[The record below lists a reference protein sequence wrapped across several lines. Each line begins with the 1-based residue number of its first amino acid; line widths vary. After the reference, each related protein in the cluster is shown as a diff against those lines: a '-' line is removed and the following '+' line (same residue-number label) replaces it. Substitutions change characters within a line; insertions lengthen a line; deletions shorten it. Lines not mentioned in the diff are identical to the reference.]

1 MIDLIHKLISR
12 SAQRTPNALSLS
24 YQGQRISYA
33 SLSEQINQVAG
44 GYLEL
49 GIGRNDR
56 IAIYLEKRPEA
67 VIAMFAASAAG
78 AVFVPMN
85 PLLKPDQVS
94 YILTDCNVQILITS
108 ADRLRS
114 LHKILPN
121 CSELKYIIVLDANGK
136 SLSESSQHLIL
147 WEQTRKVKSDLLPHL
162 CIDTDMAAILYTSG
176 STGKPKGVVLS
187 HRNMLAG
194 AASVAQYLNNNSE
207 DKILA
212 LLPLSFDYGF
222 SQLTTAFSVGA
233 SVVLMNYLLPQDVI
247 RILVE
252 EKITCLAAVPPL
264 WSQLIQLKWPLP
276 STLHAL
282 RYITNSGGAMP
293 RTSLAAL
300 KNIFPDVEIY
310 LMYGLTEAFRSSYL
324 MPSEVDTRPD
334 SIGKAIPGAEL
345 IVVNK
350 AGQICAPN
358 EAGELVHRGALVA
371 LGYWN
376 DAQKTAERF
385 RPVPGKLSGLTLP
398 EIAVW
403 SGDTVR
409 MDEDGYLFFIGR
421 DDDMIKVSGY
431 RVSPLEVEEVVDQFE
446 YVTEQVA
453 IGVPHPVTGQ
463 AIILVVKQDQDRL
476 LDATAIRKQCQVQ
489 LPAYLVP
496 AYIEMMPESLPR
508 NANGKIDRKLLQ
520 SHFYDFFNAEEKTH

>member
-1 MIDLIHKLISR
+1 MIDLIHKIIFQT
-12 SAQRTPNALSLS
+12 AQRSPAAEALS
-24 YQGQRISYA
+24 YQGRQVSYA
-33 SLSEQINQVAG
+33 SLSEQLNQLAA

-49 GIGRNDR
+49 GVKRSDR
-56 IAIYLEKRPEA
+56 VAIYLEKRPEA

-78 AVFVPMN
+78 AVFVPVN
-85 PLLKPDQVS
+85 PLLKPDQVA
-94 YILTDCNVQILITS
+94 YILADCNVKILVTS

-114 LHKILPN
+114 LHKILPS
-121 CSELKYIIVLDANGK
+121 CPDLRCIIVVDATNK
-136 SLSESSQHLIL
+136 APAETSLSVIL
-147 WEQTRKVKSDLLPHL
+147 WEQSLAMKSSLAPHR

-187 HRNMLAG
+187 HRNLLAG
-194 AASVAQYLNNNSE
+194 ATSVAEYLNNTSS
-207 DKILA
+207 DRILA
-212 LLPLSFDYGF
+212 LLPFSFDYGF

-233 SVVLMNYLLPQDVI
+233 SVVLMNYLLPQDVVRVI
-247 RILVE
+247 VE
-252 EKITCLAAVPPL
+252 EKITGMAAVPPL
-264 WSQLIQLKWPLP
+264 WMQLSLQKWPLP
-276 STLHAL
+276 PALSTL

-293 RTSLAAL
+293 RTTLAAL
-300 KNIFPDVEIY
+300 RKIFPDAQVF

-324 MPSEVDTRPD
+324 SPAEVDARPD

-345 IVVNK
+345 MVVNK
-350 AGQICAPN
+350 AGQFCAPN

-385 RPVPGKLSGLTLP
+385 RPAPPILSGLTLP

-409 MDEDGYLFFIGR
+409 MDEEGYLYFIGR
-421 DDDMIKVSGY
+421 DDDLIKVSGY
-431 RVSPLEVEEVVDQFE
+431 RLSPLEVEEVVDQFDC
-446 YVTEQVA
+446 VTEQVA

-463 AIILVVKQDQDRL
+463 AIVLVVKQDEEKL
-476 LDATAIRKQCQVQ
+476 LNAGAIRKQCQVQ

-496 AYIEMMPESLPR
+496 AHVEMMSENLPR

-520 SHFYDFFNAEEKTH
+520 SRFHDFFQVNP